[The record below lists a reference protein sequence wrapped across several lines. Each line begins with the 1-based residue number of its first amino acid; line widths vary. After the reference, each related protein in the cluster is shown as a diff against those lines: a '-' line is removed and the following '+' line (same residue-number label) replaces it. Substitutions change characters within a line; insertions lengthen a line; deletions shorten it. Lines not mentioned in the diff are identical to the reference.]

1 MPIAD
6 RAAGPYRGPRRNER
20 CWPDCRI
27 WADLWLIGHHSKAHG
42 EFFAHIFDPPARI
55 GDNLPPVETILSVLQ
70 VAISVIVIFLVLMHS
85 GKDSGLSGAFGV
97 GSGTGPLGGGSMVE
111 RNLNR
116 WTIFFAILFLV
127 NAIILLKR
135 PWA

>member
-1 MPIAD
+1 M
-6 RAAGPYRGPRRNER
+6 
-20 CWPDCRI
+20 
-27 WADLWLIGHHSKAHG
+27 
-42 EFFAHIFDPPARI
+42 
-55 GDNLPPVETILSVLQ
+55 ETLFSILQ
-70 VAISVIVIFLVLMHS
+70 VIISVIVVLLVLMHS

-116 WTIFFAILFLV
+116 WTIFFAILFLL
-127 NAIILLKR
+127 NAVILLKR

>member
-1 MPIAD
+1 M
-6 RAAGPYRGPRRNER
+6 
-20 CWPDCRI
+20 
-27 WADLWLIGHHSKAHG
+27 
-42 EFFAHIFDPPARI
+42 
-55 GDNLPPVETILSVLQ
+55 ETLFSVLQ
-70 VAISVIVIFLVLMHS
+70 VAISVVLIFLVLMHS

-116 WTIFFAILFLV
+116 WTIFFAILFLL
-127 NAIILLKR
+127 NAVVLLKR

>member
-1 MPIAD
+1 M
-6 RAAGPYRGPRRNER
+6 
-20 CWPDCRI
+20 
-27 WADLWLIGHHSKAHG
+27 
-42 EFFAHIFDPPARI
+42 
-55 GDNLPPVETILSVLQ
+55 ETIFSITQ
-70 VAISVIVIFLVLMHS
+70 VAISVVLVLLVLMHS

-116 WTIFFAILFLV
+116 WTIFFAVLFLI
-127 NAIILLKR
+127 NAVILLKR

>member
-1 MPIAD
+1 MHAPREKR
-6 RAAGPYRGPRRNER
+6 RARRR
-20 CWPDCRI
+20 D
-27 WADLWLIGHHSKAHG
+27 A
-42 EFFAHIFDPPARI
+42 
-55 GDNLPPVETILSVLQ
+55 NLRRVETILSVLQ
-70 VAISVIVIFLVLMHS
+70 VAIAVILIFLVLMHS

-116 WTIFFAILFLV
+116 WTIFFAVLFFL
-127 NAIILLKR
+127 NAFLLLKR

>member
-1 MPIAD
+1 M
-6 RAAGPYRGPRRNER
+6 RGGTSQQCLRL
-20 CWPDCRI
+20 
-27 WADLWLIGHHSKAHG
+27 ATLTH
-42 EFFAHIFDPPARI
+42 
-55 GDNLPPVETILSVLQ
+55 VETVLSVLE
-70 VAISVIVIFLVLMHS
+70 VFFAVMIVLLVLMHS

-116 WTIFFAILFLV
+116 WTIAFAVLFFV
-127 NAIILLKR
+127 NAILLLKR